1 VPAAAQAALVAPHQS
16 RRRTAGKQQVF
27 LAVETRKAAKR
38 RMEDTAAVVQR
49 LAVER
54 HAVAERLDRQQS
66 AADAAHKTAKRRLQR
81 SMAAMRS
88 SSEVIFDVD
97 D

>member
-1 VPAAAQAALVAPHQS
+1 MAPRQS
-16 RRRTAGKQQVF
+16 CKRTTAEQHWL
-27 LAVETRKAAKR
+27 LAVEIRKAAKR

-54 HAVAERLDRQQS
+54 RAVVERLDSQKS
-66 AADAAHKTAKRRLQR
+66 ASDAAHKDAERRLQR

-88 SSEVIFDVD
+88 LSEVSFDVVTLTLTLF
-97 D
+97 

>member
-1 VPAAAQAALVAPHQS
+1 MALRQS
-16 RRRTAGKQQVF
+16 RRRTAAEQQWF
-27 LAVETRKAAKR
+27 LAVETRRAAKR

-54 HAVAERLDRQQS
+54 HAVVERLDSQQS
-66 AADAAHKTAKRRLQR
+66 AADAAHKDAKRRLQR

-88 SSEVIFDVD
+88 LSEVIFDVD

>member
-1 VPAAAQAALVAPHQS
+1 MAPRQS
-16 RRRTAGKQQVF
+16 HRRTAAEQQWF
-27 LAVETRKAAKR
+27 LAVETRKAAKQ

-54 HAVAERLDRQQS
+54 HAVVECLDRHQS
-66 AADAAHKTAKRRLQR
+66 AADAAHKDAKRRLQR
-81 SMAAMRS
+81 SMAAMRLLCD
-88 SSEVIFDVD
+88 VIFHVD